1 MKMDSMLNVK
11 SDLDPF
17 ELYEMKNIN
26 DNIEDIQSARIKLA
40 VLKAKNKLSDEEDVI
55 SQAEHDLEE
64 VMGLEIYKDPP
75 KERNFNL
82 PLTFNYSL
90 LEMRASCLVE

>member
-40 VLKAKNKLSDEEDVI
+40 VLKAKNKLSDDEDVI
-55 SQAEHDLEE
+55 SQA
-64 VMGLEIYKDPP
+64 
-75 KERNFNL
+75 
-82 PLTFNYSL
+82 
-90 LEMRASCLVE
+90 